1 MEKAKKIITEGQ
13 RLREGMIE
21 KLKPR
26 NWGDYNYNVGEIGE
40 KMNEIIDVLNGMPD
54 FNPKRKPISG
64 KNIVQKLNKKGG
76 D

>member
-1 MEKAKKIITEGQ
+1 MKKIKKLKFQNDVNLEIVKSS
-13 RLREGMIE
+13 LDFVREGDLFKVVE
-21 KLKPR
+21 K
-26 NWGDYNYNVGEIGE
+26 V
-40 KMNEIIDVLNGMPD
+40 NEIIDVLNGMPD